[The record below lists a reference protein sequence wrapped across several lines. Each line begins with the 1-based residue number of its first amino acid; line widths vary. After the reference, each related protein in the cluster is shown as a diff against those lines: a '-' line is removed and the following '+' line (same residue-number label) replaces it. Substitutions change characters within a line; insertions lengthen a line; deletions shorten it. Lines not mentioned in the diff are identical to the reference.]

1 MMRVFDRLTRG
12 VASLCVCVGG
22 RECPIK
28 YTEQYGVRP
37 SGRLVSSKRYLM
49 HFGYVL

>member
-28 YTEQYGVRP
+28 YTNNMVFDLPGV
-37 SGRLVSSKRYLM
+37 
-49 HFGYVL
+49 

>member
-12 VASLCVCVGG
+12 VASLCGG
-22 RECPIK
+22 EGVSNQIHK
-28 YTEQYGVRP
+28 QYGVRP